1 MKLYPDI
8 VQGSDEWFEIR
19 LGLVTGSIS
28 ATVQA
33 KGRGGGPSLTRA
45 DEMFEL
51 ALERIHNRPRPAGY
65 KSADMIHGTE
75 TEPEARSHYELM
87 EGVMVEQVGF
97 VTLNDD
103 VGCSPDGFVGE
114 DGLVEIKCPKNR
126 TQYNRF
132 LAGVFPKEYNAQV
145 QFLLWVTGREW
156 CDFISFASDMMA
168 MKYFK
173 IRVMRD
179 EEYIETL
186 EKEVDKFVT
195 ELKALVNT
203 IGRGLPF

>member
-1 MKLYPDI
+1 MIIHTDI
-8 VQGSDEWFEIR
+8 VQGSEDWYEIR
-19 LGLVTGSIS
+19 LGLVTGSI
-28 ATVQA
+28 AHTVQA

-51 ALERIHNRPRPAGY
+51 ALERIHGRPRPAGY
-65 KSADMIHGTE
+65 KSADMIHGSE
-75 TEPEARSHYELM
+75 TEPLARSHYELM
-87 EGVMVEQVGF
+87 EGVTVEQVGF

-145 QFLLWVTGREW
+145 QFELWVTGREW
-156 CDFISFASDMMA
+156 CDFVSYANAMVN

-173 IRVMRD
+173 IRVCRD
-179 EEYIETL
+179 KEYIETL
-186 EKEVDKFVT
+186 EEKTAKFVT

-203 IGRGLPF
+203 IGQSPF

>member
-1 MKLYPDI
+1 MKIYDDI
-8 VQGSDEWFEIR
+8 AQGSSEWYEIR
-19 LGLVTGSIS
+19 LGLVTGSIA

-87 EGVMVEQVGF
+87 EGVTVEQVGF

-103 VGCSPDGFVGE
+103 VGCSPDGFVGD
-114 DGLVEIKCPKNR
+114 DGLIEIKCPKNR

-132 LAGVFPKEYNAQV
+132 LASVFPKEYNAQI
-145 QFLLWVTGREW
+145 QFQLWVTGRKW
-156 CDFISFASDMMA
+156 CDFISFAPDLMA

-173 IRVMRD
+173 IRVYPD
-179 EEYIETL
+179 QDYIDNMQY
-186 EKEVDKFVT
+186 EVEKFVK
-195 ELKALVNT
+195 ELKILVET
-203 IGRGLPF
+203 IGVSPF